1 MREIERGEKMET
13 KKKYCLIVKTFEY
26 SGISLWVDEDFDE
39 DYDSEILK
47 GVLKN
52 FPKGERRIIIKGE
65 EIEIINEG
73 DSIKVE
79 PGYYLNKSGNLEK
92 VLT

>member
-1 MREIERGEKMET
+1 MDD
-13 KKKYCLIVKTFEY
+13 KKKFCIIVYEEWVY
-26 SGISLWVDEDFDE
+26 GITLFVEENFDE
-39 DYDSEILK
+39 DGDSEILK
-47 GVLKN
+47 GVLKD

>member
-1 MREIERGEKMET
+1 MET

-47 GVLKN
+47 GVLKD
-52 FPKGERRIIIKGE
+52 FPKENRRIIVGGESIMVMSEGEDIK
-65 EIEIINEG
+65 IT
-73 DSIKVE
+73 
-79 PGYYLNKSGNLEK
+79 PQYYLNKTTLEK
-92 VLT
+92 LN

>member
-1 MREIERGEKMET
+1 M
-13 KKKYCLIVKTFEY
+13 KKYCLIVKTESY
-26 SGISLWVDEDFDE
+26 SGITLLVDNDFDE
-39 DYDSEILK
+39 DWDSPILK

-52 FPKGERRIIIKGE
+52 FPIESRRSIIKGE

-73 DSIKVE
+73 EDIKVE
-79 PGYYLNKSGNLEK
+79 PEYYLNKSGNLEK

>member
-1 MREIERGEKMET
+1 MDD

-26 SGISLWVDEDFDE
+26 SGNSLWVDEDFDE

-52 FPKGERRIIIKGE
+52 FPKGERRIII
-65 EIEIINEG
+65 NEG

>member
-1 MREIERGEKMET
+1 MET

-47 GVLKN
+47 GVLKD
-52 FPKGERRIIIKGE
+52 FPKGERRIIVGGE
-65 EIEIINEG
+65 EIMVMSEG
-73 DSIKVE
+73 SDIKIE
-79 PGYYLNKSGNLEK
+79 PKYYLNKSGNLEK
-92 VLT
+92 LN

>member
-1 MREIERGEKMET
+1 MREIERGEKMDD
-13 KKKYCLIVKTFEY
+13 KKKFCIIVYEEWVYGITF
-26 SGISLWVDEDFDE
+26 LVDEDFDE
-39 DYDSEILK
+39 DGDSEILK

-79 PGYYLNKSGNLEK
+79 PGYYLNKSGNL
-92 VLT
+92 